1 MLTTREDNIRYF
13 WIWFIIAFVFLIL
26 GTITML
32 NAMNQNFKTISKYD
46 ILFLLTLWL
55 LSFILIFII
64 SYYAYIGNTCKIMIM
79 VLFFILLLFMVLW
92 TVQFINSTLYA
103 NISIIIILITAMA
116 FIYLAPVPMALLG
129 ILFLFIWLFIF
140 FYTNNLLNV
149 SNNSNV

>member
-1 MLTTREDNIRYF
+1 MFTKREENIRYF

-32 NAMNQNFKTISKYD
+32 NAMNQTYKTISKYD
-46 ILFLLTLWL
+46 ILFLITLWL

-64 SYYAYIGNTCKIMIM
+64 TYYAFIGNTCKITTI

-92 TVQFINSTLYA
+92 TVQFIDSMSYA
-103 NISIIIILITAMA
+103 NISVIIILITALA

-140 FYTNNLLNV
+140 FYTNKLLTSV
-149 SNNSNV
+149 EK

>member
-1 MLTTREDNIRYF
+1 MIATREDNIRYF

-32 NAMNQNFKTISKYD
+32 NAMNQVYKTISKYD
-46 ILFLLTLWL
+46 ILFLITLWL

-64 SYYAYIGNTCKIMIM
+64 SYYAYIGNTCKMMIMI
-79 VLFFILLLFMVLW
+79 LFFVLLLFMVLW

-103 NISIIIILITAMA
+103 NISIIIILITSMA
-116 FIYLAPVPMALLG
+116 FMYLAPVPMALLG

-140 FYTNNLLNV
+140 FYTNNLLKMNGV
-149 SNNSNV
+149 LF